1 MTIINQIITVRYS
14 KALTAIALF
23 VGSQKLNQISMNR
36 RGKVLAIPQ
45 PSVVRMA
52 LLVNTS
58 LGKEIEVYET
68 VGISQ

>member
-1 MTIINQIITVRYS
+1 M
-14 KALTAIALF
+14 
-23 VGSQKLNQISMNR
+23 
-36 RGKVLAIPQ
+36 PQ
-45 PSVVRMA
+45 PNVVHMA

>member
-1 MTIINQIITVRYS
+1 M
-14 KALTAIALF
+14 F

>member
-1 MTIINQIITVRYS
+1 M
-14 KALTAIALF
+14 F
-23 VGSQKLNQISMNR
+23 VGSEKLNQISMNR

-45 PSVVRMA
+45 PSVVHMA
-52 LLVNTS
+52 LLVNIS

>member
-1 MTIINQIITVRYS
+1 
-14 KALTAIALF
+14 
-23 VGSQKLNQISMNR
+23 MNR

-45 PSVVRMA
+45 PNVVRMA

-58 LGKEIEVYET
+58 LGKEIEVNET